1 MPVLRTRSVSTKVT
15 EAEYA
20 QLQALAGAKTISE
33 WTRDV
38 LLKATAGPRHG
49 EQVIVAELVA
59 LRSILLNV
67 LFKAANREP
76 IGAEE
81 MQRLIERADTDK
93 FEKAWAKLGS
103 VSEPKA
109 GVR

>member
-1 MPVLRTRSVSTKVT
+1 MPALRTRSVSTKVT

-20 QLQALAGAKTISE
+20 QLQALAGAQTISE

-38 LLKATAGPRHG
+38 LLKAATPNRA
-49 EQVIVAELVA
+49 EQVIVAEIMA

-67 LFKAANREP
+67 LFKAANGET
-76 IGAEE
+76 IGTEE
-81 MQRLIERADTDK
+81 MQRLIERADADK
-93 FEKAWAKLGS
+93 FEKAGAKLQTVS
-103 VSEPKA
+103 VQKA